1 MTISETFAVGSLV
14 RARGRE
20 WVVLPESSADLLV
33 LRPLGGTEDEVTG
46 VYLPLEAVEP
56 ARFAL
61 PEPTRPG
68 DAQSCRLLRDAVR
81 LGFRSSAGP
90 FRSFARLAVEPRP
103 YQLVPL
109 LMALKLDPVRLLI
122 ADDVGIGKTIEAGLV
137 ARELLDRG
145 EASRLAVLCPPHL
158 AEQWQAELREK
169 FHLEAE
175 LVLPST
181 ATRLE
186 RRCRLGQSL
195 FEVYDHVIVSL
206 DFIKAERRRDE
217 FLRTCPEL
225 VIVDEAHASAASTE
239 RRGNQHQRHALVAG
253 LAADRQRHLI
263 LVTATPH
270 SGDESAFRSLLA
282 LLDPAFA
289 ALPDDLSGPQH
300 EPYRRRLAAHLVQR
314 RRGDIRHYLQAETPF
329 PERDDREASYKL
341 SAGYRRLFERVL
353 RYARETVADP
363 ADGSQH
369 RQRVRWWSALALLR
383 ALASSPAA
391 AATTLRTRAAA
402 AATTT
407 PEDADA
413 IGRRT
418 VFDQLDD
425 ESSEGVDVAPGSDI
439 GELSGDE
446 AGHRRRL
453 LELAR
458 EAEALQGAGDA
469 KLQQALSLVRAL
481 LADGYQPIVFCRFIQ
496 TAEYVAAALRDH
508 LPKDVAIAAVTG
520 LLPHDEREDRVIDLA
535 GHARRVLVATDC
547 LSEGINLQNHFSA
560 VLHYDLSWNP
570 TRHEQREGRVDR
582 YGQPHPT
589 VRVLTYYGLDNQIDG
604 IVLDVLIRKHRT
616 IRSSLGVSVPLPVN
630 TESVV
635 EAIFEGLLL
644 RGASSARGGEQSLL
658 PGFEDVLAPQREALF
673 RTWDLV
679 ADREK
684 RSRTMFA
691 QESIKVEEV
700 ARELA
705 EVRHAIGSG
714 LDLAAFV
721 RTATLAHGARL
732 HANGGV
738 RIDMT
743 ETPRA
748 LKEATGVANALTAR
762 FALPVGDGEVYLNRT
777 HPFVEGLA
785 TYILDT
791 ALDPLTTSV
800 ARRCGVIRT
809 RAVTTRTTLLLVRLR
824 YHIITRHGEIE
835 TPLLAEECA
844 LLAFAGAPA
853 QARWLATTDAEALLD
868 AGADANTN
876 PDQATHFLRTVL
888 DQFDLLWPHLN
899 QAAHERGQHLL
910 EAHRRVRAAARM
922 RGVSYRVEAQTPPDV
937 LGVYIYLPTNLGHS
951 ERSAAE

>member
-1 MTISETFAVGSLV
+1 MHTHNTFAVGSLV

-20 WVVLPESSADLLV
+20 WVVLPESTDDLLV

-46 VYLPLEAVEP
+46 VYLPLEPVEP

-61 PEPTRPG
+61 PDPAKRG

-90 FRSFARLAVEPRP
+90 FRSFARIAVEPRP

-109 LMALKLDPVRLLI
+109 LMALRLDPVRLLI

-137 ARELLDRG
+137 ARELLDRS
-145 EASRLAVLCPPHL
+145 EVTRLAVLCPPHL
-158 AEQWQAELREK
+158 AEQWQAELRDK
-169 FHLEAE
+169 FHIAAE

-206 DFIKAERRRDE
+206 DFIKSERRRDE

-225 VIVDEAHASAASTE
+225 VIVDEAHASAASSE
-239 RRGNQHQRHALVAG
+239 RRGSQHQRHALVAG
-253 LAADRQRHLI
+253 LADDRRRHLI

-282 LLDPAFA
+282 LLDPEFA
-289 ALPDDLSGPQH
+289 NLPDDLSGPQH
-300 EPYRRRLAAHLVQR
+300 EQHRRRLAAHLVQR
-314 RRGDIRHYLQAETPF
+314 RRGDIRHYMQAETPF
-329 PERDDREASYKL
+329 PRRDDREASYKL
-341 SAGYRRLFERVL
+341 SDGYRRLFERVL
-353 RYARETVADP
+353 RYARETVTDP

-369 RQRVRWWSALALLR
+369 RRRVRWWSALALLR

-391 AATTLRTRAAA
+391 AATTLRTRAATA
-402 AATTT
+402 DTTT
-407 PEDADA
+407 AEEADS

-418 VFDQLDD
+418 VLDQLDD
-425 ESSEGVDVAPGSDI
+425 ESSEGIDVPPGSDI
-439 GELSGDE
+439 GEQSGDE
-446 AGHRRRL
+446 TGHRRRL

-458 EAEALQGAGDA
+458 EAEALHGAGDA
-469 KLQQALSLVRAL
+469 KLQQAITLVREL
-481 LADGYQPIVFCRFIQ
+481 LADGHQPIVFCRFIQ
-496 TAEYVAAALRDH
+496 TAEYVAAALREK
-508 LPKDVAIAAVTG
+508 LPKDVAVEAVTG
-520 LLPHDEREDRVIDLA
+520 LLPHDEREDRVLALA
-535 GHARRVLVATDC
+535 GHPRRVLVATDC
-547 LSEGINLQNHFSA
+547 LSEGINLQSHFSA

-582 YGQPHPT
+582 YGQPRPM
-589 VRVLTYYGLDNQIDG
+589 VRVVTYYGIDNQIDG

-616 IRSSLGVSVPLPVN
+616 IRSSLGVSVPVPVN
-630 TESVV
+630 ADSVV

-644 RGASSARGGEQSLL
+644 RGASSAKSGAQQLL
-658 PGFEDVLAPQREALF
+658 PGFEDVMAPQREELF
-673 RTWDLV
+673 RSWDLV

-705 EVRHAIGSG
+705 DVRNAIGSG
-714 LDLAAFV
+714 VDLAAFV
-721 RTATLAHGARL
+721 RRAALVHGATVSG
-732 HANGGV
+732 NGV
-738 RIDMT
+738 MHINMA
-743 ETPRA
+743 EAPRA
-748 LKEATGVANALTAR
+748 LKEATGVATSITVR
-762 FALPVGDGEVYLNRT
+762 FDLPVGDGEVYLSRT

-785 TYILDT
+785 TYVMDS
-791 ALDPLTTSV
+791 ALDPLAESV

-809 RAVTTRTTLLLVRLR
+809 RAVARRTTLLLMRFR
-824 YHIITRHGEIE
+824 YHIITRQFDAE

-844 LLAFAGAPA
+844 LLAFAGAPERA
-853 QARWLATTDAEALLD
+853 EWLDGAVAEALL
-868 AGADANTN
+868 AASADANTN
-876 PDQATHFLRTVL
+876 PDQATHFLRGVL
-888 DQFDLLWPHLN
+888 DNFAALWPQLN
-899 QAAHERGQHLL
+899 QVAHERGEQLL
-910 EAHRRVRAAARM
+910 ESHRRVRTASRAR
-922 RGVSYRVEAQTPPDV
+922 GISYRVEAQTPPDV
-937 LGVYIYLPTNLGHS
+937 LGVYIFLPAG
-951 ERSAAE
+951 